1 MKDMIEDRTSFIRFK
16 LTVNCRNTKTICDE
30 ISLVTD
36 FEAPGDVW
44 SKVDGMPVQYI
55 TYASRDEE
63 KTKLTE
69 TIRSLMDAHI
79 SPKKIS
85 ILSPVKREK
94 SVVSEITDYEIKDY
108 KTYGNNKLSF
118 CTIKSFKGLENS
130 VIILVDVDS
139 IADKQLMYVAL
150 SRARTGLY
158 VIESQKARQEYVDI
172 QMRRLTNG
180 YKA

>member
-1 MKDMIEDRTSFIRFK
+1 
-16 LTVNCRNTKTICDE
+16 
-30 ISLVTD
+30 
-36 FEAPGDVW
+36 
-44 SKVDGMPVQYI
+44 
-55 TYASRDEE
+55 
-63 KTKLTE
+63 
-69 TIRSLMDAHI
+69 MDAHI

-85 ILSPVKREK
+85 ILSPVKKDK
-94 SVVSEITDYEIKDY
+94 SIVSEITDYDIRDY

-150 SRARTGLY
+150 SRARTVLY
-158 VIESQKARQEYVDI
+158 VIESEEARQEYVEI